1 MKVVGLVS
9 GGKDSCY
16 ALMQAVKYGHQV
28 VALANLQPSQGK
40 AHGVKRLTHPK
51 DEMDS
56 WMYQSVGHEANEAY
70 ARAFGVPLFRARIDG
85 A

>member
-28 VALANLQPSQGK
+28 VALANLQPSQGRL
-40 AHGVKRLTHPK
+40 HGAKR
-51 DEMDS
+51 
-56 WMYQSVGHEANEAY
+56 
-70 ARAFGVPLFRARIDG
+70 
-85 A
+85 